1 MIRSLAPL
9 LFLVC
14 LLTACKK
21 ESFITSSDAR
31 LRTSEETIT
40 FDTVFTSVGSVTKFF
55 RIHNDN
61 EQKLRISS
69 IKLAGGLSS
78 PFKINADGF
87 KGPEINDLEMEGGD
101 SLYVFV
107 SVRVDPVSGTLP
119 FVVEDSISI
128 TFNGKTNWVQL
139 EAWGQNANFLR
150 GRKLTGDVV
159 WDNRLPYVIL
169 DGLLIDTTA
178 TLTIEKGTK
187 IYLHADAPFIVDG
200 SLKIIGEHYDSTRVR
215 FASDR
220 LDAPYKDFPG
230 SWPGIY
236 FRGSSRD
243 NVLNFATIANAYQ
256 GVVVEKPSVNANP
269 KLVLNGCII
278 DNIYDVG
285 ILGLQTSIRATNCVV
300 SNCAKNIL
308 LAYGGNYDFNHCTV
322 AAYSNLFMAHKE
334 PVLQVANY
342 IKDGSNYLTAN
353 LTSVFRNCIFWAE
366 SGNVDD
372 EVFVSKQGNTVFD
385 VTFTNCLWKVKTVPA
400 NINQSN
406 MINNK
411 DPMFETI
418 DTQKG
423 IYDFRLQ
430 TGSPAINAGIVT
442 GSTTDIQGKTRTA
455 GPDLGAYEK

>member
-1 MIRSLAPL
+1 MKQIVASL
-9 LFLVC
+9 LFLSCV
-14 LLTACKK
+14 LTACKK
-21 ESFITSSDAR
+21 DSFITGSDAQ

-55 RIHNDN
+55 RVYNQNDK
-61 EQKLRISS
+61 KLRISS
-69 IKLAGGLSS
+69 IRLAGGASS

-87 KGPEINDLEMEGGD
+87 KGPEVTNLEMEAND

-107 SVRVDPVSGTLP
+107 SVHINPAAGTLP
-119 FVVEDSISI
+119 FVVQDSISI
-128 TFNGKTNWVQL
+128 TYNGNTSWVQL

-150 GRKLTGDVV
+150 GRKLTGNVV
-159 WDNRLPYVIL
+159 WDNSLPFVIL

-200 SLKIIGEHYDSTRVR
+200 SLKVMGEHYDSTRVQ

-220 LDAPYKDFPG
+220 LDAPYKEFPG

-256 GVVVEKPSVNANP
+256 GLVVEKPSINANP

-285 ILGLQTSIRATNCVV
+285 ILGLQTSIQATNCLVT
-300 SNCAKNIL
+300 NCGKNIL

-322 AAYSNLFMAHKE
+322 AAYSNAFILHKE
-334 PVLQVANY
+334 PVLQVANF
-342 IKDGSNYLTAN
+342 IKDGASF
-353 LTSVFRNCIFWAE
+353 LTSDLNAVFRNCIFWAE
-366 SGNVDD
+366 SGNVED
-372 EVFVSKQGNTVFD
+372 EVFVSKQGNSVFN
-385 VTFTNCLWKVKTVPA
+385 VSFINSLWKVKNVPA
-400 NINQSN
+400 NTTRTNILSN
-406 MINNK
+406 V
-411 DPMFETI
+411 DPLFETI

-423 IYDFRLQ
+423 IYNFRLQ
-430 TGSPAINAGIVT
+430 TGSPAINAGIAT
-442 GSTTDIQGKTRTA
+442 GTPVDITGKTRT
-455 GPDLGAYEK
+455 GVPDLGAYEK